1 MTLFLKPIRPKKK
14 IDPNAQK
21 IYYAVMYT
29 AMRDFAHKV
38 IQDYYKIKRTWENKP
53 RHESIIECEPKF
65 PAVSVLFGATGDDQA
80 VKEWNFVNEGT
91 KVRRAIMS
99 KDWKSKSSVKHIG
112 SSAGRGHVVFIS
124 KDISLPGIK
133 ARKFDEAIS
142 ENWNPR
148 WKNIVIKAMKTAK
161 NASQL

>member
-14 IDPNAQK
+14 LSPEVQK
-21 IYYAVMYT
+21 IYYDVMRS
-29 AMRDFAHKV
+29 ALREFANKV
-38 IQDYYKIKRTWENKP
+38 IDDYYKIKRTWTNRP
-53 RHESIIECEPKF
+53 RHESIIECDVTHKDV
-65 PAVSVLFGATGDDQA
+65 AVMFGATGDDQA

-91 KVRRAIMS
+91 KVRHAVMS

-112 SSAGRGHVVFIS
+112 ASKGKGHVVFVS
-124 KDISLPGIK
+124 KDIKLPGIE
-133 ARKFDEAIS
+133 ARKFDEAIADK
-142 ENWNPR
+142 WNPR